1 MNNYFHRAPAIDL
14 PADIVTDLLKSIEQN
29 NIEGSWFRMD
39 RNCGKSWFKR
49 MVLGYFFRKG
59 FFQCF
64 RIGTDLEYRIYKHL
78 HKFIDTVGQ
87 QPKIRFK
94 VTHNV
99 RKLMPHSDAADG
111 GDYSSVVVLIK
122 GNNEVT
128 TWYNAGRE
136 CHSSFKELLSLTPV
150 ENAQFEPQVS
160 YLFNNEQVH
169 GVSNC
174 QPEQTRYLLSISW
187 QSVTY
192 DQVVDAYKKYERYKN
207 N

>member
-1 MNNYFHRAPAIDL
+1 
-14 PADIVTDLLKSIEQN
+14 
-29 NIEGSWFRMD
+29 MD
-39 RNCGKSWFKR
+39 RASGKNWFQR
-49 MVLGYFFRKG
+49 LVLGYFFCKG

-64 RIGTDLEYRIYKHL
+64 RIDKNLEDRIYKHL
-78 HKFIDTVGQ
+78 QKFIDMVGQ

-111 GDYSSVVVLIK
+111 GDLASVVVLIK

-128 TWYNAGRE
+128 TWYDAGRE
-136 CHSSFKELLSLTPV
+136 CHSSFKELLALNPV
-150 ENAQFEPQVS
+150 EKTQFDSQVS

-174 QPEQTRYLLSISW
+174 RPNQSRYLLSISW
-187 QSVTY
+187 QNVTY
-192 DQVVDAYKKYERYKN
+192 DQLVDAYKRYERYKN